1 MVSSCLNVL
10 EREHSVTNRKH
21 TRMSKNNHDLSV
33 ILFDFDGTLVNT
45 TPLIL
50 HSFRATW
57 LQSFGFVL
65 DDGAYINTFG
75 TLLYSALQQL
85 MQQGID
91 EGRIA
96 PIADLSAKVDE
107 LLRTYRAINLARHD
121 ELSEPFAGINETLA
135 ELLARGFRL
144 GIVSSKLRAGVE
156 RGLRLFALAEF
167 FEIIIAADD
176 VTRHKPHP
184 EPLWRALERFAAA
197 PQQALYVGD
206 SIHDIAAGRAADIA
220 TAAAAWGPFPR
231 TELEAQQPDYVLE
244 TPAELLK
251 LV

>member
-1 MVSSCLNVL
+1 MNKKPTD
-10 EREHSVTNRKH
+10 R
-21 TRMSKNNHDLSV
+21 SV

-57 LQSFGFVL
+57 QHSFGFTL
-65 DDGAYINTFG
+65 DDSLYINTFG
-75 TLLYSALQQL
+75 TLLHTALQQL
-85 MQQGID
+85 TQQGID
-91 EGRIA
+91 DGRIA
-96 PIADLSAKVDE
+96 PIADLPTKADE
-107 LLRTYRAINLARHD
+107 LLRTYREFNGARHD
-121 ELSEPFAGINETLA
+121 ELCEPFAEVKETLA
-135 ELLARGFRL
+135 ELKGRGHRL

-156 RGLRLFALAEF
+156 RGLRLFALQEF
-167 FEIIIAADD
+167 FAVIIAADD

-184 EPLWRALERFAAA
+184 EPLWRALERFEAA
-197 PQQALYVGD
+197 PHHALYVGD
-206 SIHDIAAGRAADIA
+206 SIHDIAAGRAANMT

-251 LV
+251 LF

>member
-1 MVSSCLNVL
+1 MN
-10 EREHSVTNRKH
+10 K
-21 TRMSKNNHDLSV
+21 KPADLSV

-57 LQSFGFVL
+57 QQSFGFTL

-75 TLLYSALQQL
+75 TLLHSALQDL
-85 MQQGID
+85 TQQGID
-91 EGRIA
+91 DGRIE
-96 PIADLSAKVDE
+96 PIADLPAQADE
-107 LLRTYRAINLARHD
+107 LLRTYRAFNLARHD

-135 ELLARGFRL
+135 ELQARGFRL
-144 GIVSSKLRAGVE
+144 GIVSSKLRVGVE

-167 FEIIIAADD
+167 FEVIIAADD

-184 EPLWRALERFAAA
+184 EPLWRALETFGAARH
-197 PQQALYVGD
+197 QALYVGD
-206 SIHDIAAGRAADIA
+206 SIHDIAAGRAADIT

-231 TELEAQQPDYVLE
+231 AELEAQQPDYVLE

-251 LV
+251 LTLRH

>member
-1 MVSSCLNVL
+1 
-10 EREHSVTNRKH
+10 
-21 TRMSKNNHDLSV
+21 MSKKHYDPSV

-57 LQSFGFVL
+57 QQSFGFTL

-75 TLLYSALQQL
+75 TLLHTALQQL
-85 MQQGID
+85 TQQCVD
-91 EGRIA
+91 DGRVA
-96 PIADLSAKVDE
+96 PLDDLSAKADE

-121 ELSEPFAGINETLA
+121 ELSEPFAGINETVRGLQ
-135 ELLARGFRL
+135 ARGFRL

-156 RGLRLFALAEF
+156 RGLRLFALEEF
-167 FEIIIAADD
+167 FDVIIAADD

-184 EPLWRALERFAAA
+184 EPLWRALERFEAA
-197 PQQALYVGD
+197 PHTALYVGD
-206 SIHDIAAGRAADIA
+206 SIHDIAAGHAANIA

-231 TELEAQQPDYVLE
+231 TELEALEPNYVLDS
-244 TPAELLK
+244 PADLLK
-251 LV
+251 LF

>member
-1 MVSSCLNVL
+1 M
-10 EREHSVTNRKH
+10 TKK
-21 TRMSKNNHDLSV
+21 THDLSV

-57 LQSFGFVL
+57 QQSFGFTL

-75 TLLYSALQQL
+75 RLLHSALQEL
-85 MQQGID
+85 TQQGID
-91 EGRIA
+91 ERRIA
-96 PIADLSAKVDE
+96 PVDDLSAKADE
-107 LLRTYRAINLARHD
+107 LLRTYREFNLARHD
-121 ELSEPFAGINETLA
+121 ELSEPFAGVNETVA
-135 ELLARGFRL
+135 ELSARGFRL

-167 FEIIIAADD
+167 FEVIIAADD

-184 EPLWRALERFAAA
+184 EPLWRALESFGAA

-206 SIHDIAAGRAADIA
+206 SIHDIAAGRAADVT

-244 TPAELLK
+244 TPAELLN
-251 LV
+251 LTRRY